1 MNNEQLIDIQF
12 DREVAIIE
20 AATQTA
26 MDRMTTLTS
35 AGGDAVLGPV
45 LRQLVDVCEVIH
57 AHIYESERM
66 QDYHKLVMLITKE
79 QLAATIYQ
87 ELIRIAATDEDT
99 GVPTYKIKEN
109 TLASRLGYAIEQ
121 QVRFNVIEQTRRG
134 IKKPFDKLP
143 LITVAKANEARASKL
158 SHLKKDAAALL
169 ELKTESNVR
178 ISTGVYVLAQIE
190 ETLSTI
196 MHRVFD
202 HAKNN
207 QVVASWRLRTEIQE
221 AMEFEFLENVATRA
235 SLGFMVC
242 PPMPLEKGKLSIRHR
257 YISEVGAPRGDVMR
271 DPSAEALETA
281 NRIQA
286 QPFAINMKA
295 FQWLATFDQPI
306 TDQLVGVKPLPSKP
320 GRDETDKQFARRI
333 ARLNMSNAAKRQL
346 VNDLVAACSEACAYE
361 AIYFPTYFD
370 FRGRIYSAAYKGLG
384 PQTTKTAKALLISGT
399 KGRELGTD
407 GLWWLYHEL
416 GNAMGYDKD
425 LLADKVAK
433 AEALTPRMADIVA
446 NPMSDKVWLDTEE
459 PLKVLTIMDDIVNA
473 LASGNPETY
482 KSRCFVYVDG
492 TCNGMQHLSLLM
504 RDEVGATATNVI
516 GTEASREDFYATVG
530 ERFMDIISD
539 DTSDAA
545 MYWKDMGVKGTDMG
559 NNQVAPGIRK
569 IVKRGC
575 MTIPYGATFNG
586 LGEQVIEDG
595 FCSTSDRRD
604 QRTQD
609 QAVKFR
615 ETLWA
620 AMGGAAPK
628 AMAVRDSLIEAV
640 KVIVK
645 SGKQPTWIAH
655 SGSTIYPDY
664 RERRSVQVK
673 LGGTKRTWIPD
684 YNDNAGKP
692 KIHQHTN
699 AIVANLIHSYDAAML
714 QLTALRMGDAELSFV
729 HDSYGCLPGDM
740 TKLSTELRSVAV
752 EMYSGDTLGDLWAHL
767 QTLTETEL
775 PAPPSLGE
783 LKVEDVH
790 TAPYFFS

>member
-1 MNNEQLIDIQF
+1 MTNEQLIDIQF
-12 DREVAIIE
+12 EREVAIIE

-26 MDRMTTLTS
+26 MDRMDTLTS
-35 AGGDAVLGPV
+35 AGGETVLGPV
-45 LRQLVDVCEVIH
+45 LRQLVDVCANMHE
-57 AHIYESERM
+57 HIYTAERM
-66 QDYHKLVMLITKE
+66 QDYHKLIMLITKE

-87 ELIRIAATDEDT
+87 ELIRIAATDDDT
-99 GVPTYKIKEN
+99 GLPTFKIKEN

-121 QVRFNVIEQTRRG
+121 QVRFNVIEQSRRG
-134 IKKPFDKLP
+134 VKKPFDKLP
-143 LITVAKANEARASKL
+143 LITIAKANDALASKL
-158 SHLKKDAAALL
+158 SHLKKDASALL

-178 ISTGVYVLAQIE
+178 INVGVYVIAQIE
-190 ETLSTI
+190 ETISAI
-196 MHRVFD
+196 MDRVFD
-202 HAKNN
+202 SGKQKHM
-207 QVVASWRLRTEIQE
+207 VASWRLRTDVQE

-242 PPMPLEKGKLSIRHR
+242 EPMPLERSKLAVRHR
-257 YISEVGAPRGDVMR
+257 YISEVGAPRADVMR
-271 DPSAEALETA
+271 DPSDAALETA

-320 GRDETDKQFARRI
+320 GRDETDKQFSRRLARI
-333 ARLNMSNAAKRQL
+333 NMSNAAKRQL
-346 VNDLVAACSEACAYE
+346 VNDLVAACSEACSFE
-361 AIYFPTYFD
+361 KIYFPTYFD
-370 FRGRIYSAAYKGLG
+370 FRGRIYSTAYKGLG

-399 KGRELGTD
+399 EGQELGTD

-425 LLADKVAK
+425 LLDVKVQK
-433 AEALTPRMADIVA
+433 AMDLTPRMADIVA
-446 NPMSDKVWLDTEE
+446 NPMADQVWLDTEE

-473 LASGNPETY
+473 LASGDPASY
-482 KSRCFVYVDG
+482 KSKCFVYVDG

-516 GTEASREDFYATVG
+516 GDASAREDFYATVG
-530 ERFMDIISD
+530 ERFMEILED
-539 DTSDAA
+539 DHSEAA

-559 NNQVAPGIRK
+559 NNQIAPGIRK

-586 LGEQVIEDG
+586 LGDQVIEDG

-604 QRTQD
+604 SRTQE

-645 SGKQPTWIAH
+645 SGNQPTWTTH

-664 RERRSVQVK
+664 KERRAVNVK
-673 LGGTKRTWIPD
+673 LGGVKRTWIPD

-692 KIHQHTN
+692 KIHQHCN

-714 QLTALRMGDAELSFV
+714 QLTALRMDGAELSFV
-729 HDSYGCLPGDM
+729 HDSYGCLPGSM
-740 TKLSTELRSVAV
+740 HKLSTELRTIAV
-752 EMYSGDTLGDLWAHL
+752 EMYQGDTLGDLWTHL
-767 QTLTETEL
+767 QTLTETTL
-775 PAPPSLGE
+775 PSPPECGNLNVSE
-783 LKVEDVH
+783 VQQ
-790 TAPYFFS
+790 APYFFS

>member
-1 MNNEQLIDIQF
+1 MNNEQMIDVQF

-26 MDRMTTLTS
+26 MDRMTSLTS
-35 AGGDAVLGPV
+35 AGGDTVLGPM
-45 LRQLVDVCEVIH
+45 LRELVDVCDTMHDSIDTTV
-57 AHIYESERM
+57 RM

-99 GVPTYKIKEN
+99 GTPSYKIKEN

-121 QVRFNVIEQTRRG
+121 QVYFNVVKATRNG

-143 LITVAKANEARASKL
+143 LIVKSKEAGARPQKL
-158 SHLKKDAAALL
+158 SRLKSEAAEMLSN
-169 ELKTESNVR
+169 KPESNIR
-178 ISTGVYVLAQIE
+178 ISTGMFVLSQIE
-190 ETLSTI
+190 ESI
-196 MHRVFD
+196 SSVMQRVFD
-202 HAKNN
+202 HGKNKH
-207 QVVASWRLRTEIQE
+207 VVALWRLRTEVQE

-242 PPMPLEKGKLSIRHR
+242 EPLPLERSKLSIRHR
-257 YISEVGAPRGDVMR
+257 YISEVGSPRRDAMR
-271 DPSAEALETA
+271 DPSDTAIETA

-306 TDQLVGVKPLPSKP
+306 TDQLVGVRPLPSKP
-320 GRDETDKQFARRI
+320 GVDETDKQFARRI
-333 ARLNMSNAAKRQL
+333 SRINMSNAAKRQL
-346 VNDLVAACSEACAYE
+346 VNDLLAACSEACAYE
-361 AIYFPTYFD
+361 KIYFPAYFD

-399 KGRELGTD
+399 VGRELGTD

-425 LLADKVAK
+425 LLDIKVKK
-433 AEALTPRMADIVA
+433 AMDLTPRMANIVSK
-446 NPMSDKVWLDTEE
+446 PMSDKVWLDAEE

-504 RDEVGATATNVI
+504 HDEVGATATNVI
-516 GTEASREDFYATVG
+516 GTAAAREDFYATVG
-530 ERFMDIISD
+530 ERFMEILED
-539 DTSDAA
+539 DHSEPA
-545 MYWKDMGVKGTDMG
+545 MYWKNMGVKGTDMG
-559 NNQVAPGIRK
+559 NNQIAPGIRK

-586 LGEQVIEDG
+586 LGDQVIEDG

-604 QRTQD
+604 NRTQQ
-609 QAVKFR
+609 QAIKFR

-645 SGKQPTWIAH
+645 SGKQPTWMTH

-664 RERRSVQVK
+664 RERRAVQVK
-673 LGGTKRTWIPD
+673 LGGVKKTWIPD

-692 KIHQHTN
+692 KSHQHCN
-699 AIVANLIHSYDAAML
+699 AIVANLIHSFDAAML
-714 QLTALRMGDAELSFV
+714 QLTALRMDGVDLSFV

-740 TKLSTELRSVAV
+740 QKLSTELRNVAV
-752 EMYSGDTLGDLWAHL
+752 EMYSGDTLGDLWTHL
-767 QTLTETEL
+767 QTLTDTEL
-775 PAPPSLGE
+775 PAPPQLGN
-783 LKVEDVH
+783 LNVEEVNS
-790 TAPYFFS
+790 ASYFFS